1 MAFASRRTVGK
12 SYIRTL
18 GVPIYIPMD
27 KVSLACASL
36 ALVLAASACASQVAQ
51 PPRPGS
57 RSDPESPMTAED
69 LTHLEHVYKLRT
81 LEDGYVEYPIG
92 PGDLIELSVP
102 DMPELRE
109 VAVRVSATGTISL
122 PVLGDV
128 PAAGRSEAALSN
140 DILRRLRHFMHDPEL
155 EILVR
160 EYHNRQVAVVGMVK
174 TAGTYDLTG
183 TNETILDMIAAAGG
197 LTDQASDKIL
207 FVPAGT
213 IETSSTQSPITAAV
227 NEATSTAKL
236 RDAPG
241 TIEIDLAK
249 LNDAARPIVLSVP
262 VRPGDVIVAL
272 GGGQVYVQGWVEKPG
287 TYRLATGM
295 RLLGA
300 IAGAGGPSFPADV
313 NEIKVYREDDHEKAV
328 LIADLEDIQ
337 AGRERDPLLHDGDVI
352 QVDGTAGK
360 LATYGF
366 YGFFTTLF
374 RVGATVP
381 IF

>member
-1 MAFASRRTVGK
+1 
-12 SYIRTL
+12 
-18 GVPIYIPMD
+18 
-27 KVSLACASL
+27 
-36 ALVLAASACASQVAQ
+36 
-51 PPRPGS
+51 
-57 RSDPESPMTAED
+57 MTPED
-69 LTHLEHVYKLRT
+69 LSHLEHIYKLRT

-128 PAAGRSEAALSN
+128 PAAGRSEADLSN
-140 DILRRLRHFMHDPEL
+140 DVLGRLGQYMHDPEL

-160 EYHNRQVAVVGMVK
+160 EYHNRQVSVVGMVK

-183 TNETILDMIAAAGG
+183 TNETIMDMIAAAGG
-197 LTDQASDKIL
+197 LTDQSSDKIL

-213 IETSSTQSPITAAV
+213 VPTFGSSPISAAV
-227 NEATSTAKL
+227 TESTSTAKL

-249 LNDAARPIVLSVP
+249 LNDAARPVVLSVP

-272 GGGQVYVQGWVEKPG
+272 GGGQIYVQGWVEKPG

-300 IAGAGGPSFPADV
+300 IAGAGGPKFPADLAEV
-313 NEIKVYREDDHEKAV
+313 KVYREDDHEKAV
-328 LIADLEDIQ
+328 LLANMEDIQ

-352 QVDGTAGK
+352 QIDGTAGK
-360 LATYGF
+360 LAAYGF

-374 RVGATVP
+374 RVGANVP

>member
-1 MAFASRRTVGK
+1 MLRPT
-12 SYIRTL
+12 
-18 GVPIYIPMD
+18 
-27 KVSLACASL
+27 CAVL
-36 ALVLAASACASQVAQ
+36 LAALLSTACSSTVAQ

-69 LTHLEHVYKLRT
+69 LSHLEHVYKLRT
-81 LEDGYVEYPIG
+81 LENGFVEYPIG
-92 PGDLIELSVP
+92 PGDLIELSVA

-109 VAVRVSATGTISL
+109 IAVRVSATGTITL
-122 PVLGDV
+122 PILGDV
-128 PAAGRSEAALSN
+128 PAAGRSEAALSG
-140 DILRRLRHFMHDPEL
+140 DVVRRLGVYMHDPEL
-155 EILVR
+155 ELLIR

-174 TAGTYDLTG
+174 SAGTYDLNG

-197 LTDQASDKIL
+197 LTDQSSDKIL
-207 FVPAGT
+207 FVPAGAIPT
-213 IETSSTQSPITAAV
+213 DGSTSPLSAAV
-227 NEATSTAKL
+227 RESTSTAKL

-249 LNDAARPIVLSVP
+249 LNESARPIVLSVP

-272 GGGQVYVQGWVEKPG
+272 GGGQIYVQGWIEKPG

-300 IAGAGGPSFPADV
+300 IAGAGGPLYPADI
-313 NEIKVYREDDHEKAV
+313 NEVKVYREDDHEKAV
-328 LIADLEDIQ
+328 LIANIDDIQ
-337 AGRERDPLLHDGDVI
+337 GGDELDPLLHDGDVI
-352 QVDGTAGK
+352 QVDGTPGK
-360 LATYGF
+360 LAAYGF

-374 RVGATVP
+374 RVGASVP

>member
-1 MAFASRRTVGK
+1 ME
-12 SYIRTL
+12 
-18 GVPIYIPMD
+18 
-27 KVSLACASL
+27 KVSLICASL
-36 ALVLAASACASQVAQ
+36 VIALTVSACASNVAQ

-57 RSDPESPMTAED
+57 RSDPESPMTPED
-69 LTHLEHVYKLRT
+69 LAHLEHVYKLRT
-81 LEDGYVEYPIG
+81 LEDGFVEYPIG
-92 PGDLIELSVP
+92 PGDLIEMSVP

-109 VAVRVSATGTISL
+109 IAVRVSATGTISL

-128 PAAGRSEAALSN
+128 PAAGRSEAMLSE
-140 DILRRLRHFMHDPEL
+140 DLIRRLRHYMHDPEL
-155 EILVR
+155 ELLIR

-174 TAGTYDLTG
+174 AAGTYDLTG
-183 TNETILDMIAAAGG
+183 TNETILDMIASAGG
-197 LTDQASDKIL
+197 LTDQSSDKIL

-213 IETSSTQSPITAAV
+213 IDTYGNQSPISAAV
-227 NEATSTAKL
+227 TESTATAKL

-272 GGGQVYVQGWVEKPG
+272 GGGQIYVQGWIHKPG

-300 IAGAGGPSFPADV
+300 IAGAGGPSFPANI
-313 NEIKVYREDDHEKAV
+313 NEVKVYREDDHEKAV
-328 LIADLEDIQ
+328 LIANIDDIQ
-337 AGRERDPLLHDGDVI
+337 AGRELDPLLHDGDVI
-352 QVDGTAGK
+352 QVDGTGGK
-360 LATYGF
+360 LAAYGF
-366 YGFFTTLF
+366 YSFFTTLF
-374 RVGATVP
+374 RVGASVP